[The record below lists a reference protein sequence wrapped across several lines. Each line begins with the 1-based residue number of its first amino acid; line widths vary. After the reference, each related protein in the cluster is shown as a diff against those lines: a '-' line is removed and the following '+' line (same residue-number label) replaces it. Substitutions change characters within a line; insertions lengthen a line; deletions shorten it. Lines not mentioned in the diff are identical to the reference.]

1 MGILGIKR
9 MAIESNQSARLDRIE
24 DKIDKLAEAMV
35 AIARAE
41 EKLSGMEQKYMAQ
54 YDRMNRFSEKLDTI
68 EDAVRANA
76 STVMMINKVIGGAV
90 IAIIG
95 ALATQYFM

>member
-54 YDRMNRFSEKLDTI
+54 
-68 EDAVRANA
+68 
-76 STVMMINKVIGGAV
+76 
-90 IAIIG
+90 
-95 ALATQYFM
+95 